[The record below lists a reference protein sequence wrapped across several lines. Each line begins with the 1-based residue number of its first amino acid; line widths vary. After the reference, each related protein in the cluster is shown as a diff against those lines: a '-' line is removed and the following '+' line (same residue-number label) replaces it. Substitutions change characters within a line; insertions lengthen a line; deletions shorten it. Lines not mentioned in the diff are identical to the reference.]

1 MSEGYFWGA
10 SLTADKNTI
19 TWDPEEPSKD
29 GQPDF
34 SRGHSLTIKQA
45 MLGKE
50 AKSGE
55 LNVVQAETVG
65 YNGDVKIPLFSL
77 EAGALRQCMLDLSFP
92 DAPVVLK
99 LAEGSGPVHLS
110 GYHSIASVM
119 DEQTDD
125 ELEDEGEE
133 EMVDEVYDDEALANG
148 DKADAKKR
156 KLGNPDRS
164 KTKKS
169 KMEEDYEDEEDEDDD
184 SPRKGKAVP
193 PKAKKPKPTPKKT

>member
-110 GYHSIASVM
+110 GYHSIVGLSVAASVM

-133 EMVDEVYDDEALANG
+133 EMVD
-148 DKADAKKR
+148 
-156 KLGNPDRS
+156 
-164 KTKKS
+164 
-169 KMEEDYEDEEDEDDD
+169 EDEEDEDDD